1 MKIDC
6 MEKRE
11 LEQFKQKFEENFELS
26 KKNNKNF
33 GEMFKTILEEKEI
46 TKEEFIQEV
55 GLSGKTFDRY
65 LSNTI
70 DPSLKSIISFA
81 VAFELDM
88 LNLITLLRAGG
99 YGIDFTDRTQYAYS
113 YLITDCSGMTITE
126 CNQVLKAIGIDK
138 KDLLK
143 DPFNE

>member
-1 MKIDC
+1 MEIDC
-6 MEKRE
+6 MEKKE
-11 LEQFKQKFEENFELS
+11 LEQLKQKFEENFELS

-33 GEMFKTILEEKEI
+33 GEMFRTILEEKQI

-65 LSNTI
+65 LNNTI

-88 LNLITLLRAGG
+88 LNVITLLRAGG
-99 YGIDFTDRTQYAYS
+99 YGLDFTDRTQYAYS

-126 CNQVLKAIGIDK
+126 CNQVLETIGIDK

>member
-1 MKIDC
+1 MEIDC
-6 MEKRE
+6 MEKKE
-11 LEQFKQKFEENFELS
+11 LEQLRQKFEENFELS

-33 GEMFKTILEEKEI
+33 AEMFRTILEEKQI

-65 LSNTI
+65 LNNTK

-88 LNLITLLRAGG
+88 LNVITLLRAGG
-99 YGIDFTDRTQYAYS
+99 YGLDFTDRTQYAYS

-126 CNQVLKAIGIDK
+126 CNQVLEAIGIEK
-138 KDLLK
+138 KDLLR